1 MINRI
6 LIITGRWII
15 IINNLKFKE
24 SRGLNRM
31 SLNKMKKIEELS
43 DE

>member
-1 MINRI
+1 MV
-6 LIITGRWII
+6 RWII